1 MSAPALTKNSLEILE
16 SRIAPASVIATAKF
30 IPANVGGATL
40 LHAGEGLGTATEN
53 SGTYLLY
60 VEQGQCLVFTTDF
73 NNNGSV
79 DFNEITGISAGD
91 GLRLISFV
99 NINGDIV
106 TNAETVDRR
115 DHGAQSEPKVAA
127 SMNPATHRE
136 RFVCRLEYCSDTG
149 AN

>member
-1 MSAPALTKNSLEILE
+1 
-16 SRIAPASVIATAKF
+16 
-30 IPANVGGATL
+30 

-106 TNAETVDRR
+106 TNLKPNGTLSDSDNNSSNDDPFLKGDGRVLLNSTIERIELRSLTVNDLN
-115 DHGAQSEPKVAA
+115 DQ
-127 SMNPATHRE
+127 N
-136 RFVCRLEYCSDTG
+136 
-149 AN
+149 